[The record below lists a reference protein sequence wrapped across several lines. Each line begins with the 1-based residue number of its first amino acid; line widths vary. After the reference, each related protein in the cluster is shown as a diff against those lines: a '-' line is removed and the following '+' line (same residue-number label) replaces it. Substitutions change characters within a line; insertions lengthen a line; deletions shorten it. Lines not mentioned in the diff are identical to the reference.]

1 MLSENIVEQL
11 RVDQG
16 RLRQLEAIQRY
27 EYEIVMVLLQVVDY
41 LHHAGRLADA
51 RNARDVFV
59 SESYT
64 KSENF
69 LYSGDLTR

>member
-11 RVDQG
+11 RVDHG
-16 RLRQLEAIQRY
+16 RLRQLEAVQRY
-27 EYEIVMVLLQVVDY
+27 EDEVVVVLLKAVDY
-41 LHHAGRLADA
+41 LQHAGRLADA

-69 LYSGDLTR
+69 LCSGDLTR